1 MTGSMSVNA
10 MRSLTIAGLL
20 AGMAGCETFRTVDQR
35 ADSLASEAARHR
47 GLLASQQRGGVVN
60 INQPFYGN
68 RDSPND
74 DDKAKRHD
82 RGAPL
87 PDELQQ
93 DLGVEIMS
101 TVPVDIDTLRTII
114 TGTTGLDVAL
124 RTTYPTQSGIIE
136 VPVSG
141 TMLVD
146 HRGPLSGLL
155 DRVGSRFDLSW
166 SFDGSS
172 IRFDRMV
179 NISYDVPLPPTS
191 GTLGAEVTGVR
202 TGTSS
207 ISSGKSVQ
215 VDPWAEITAALKQVV
230 PPPASVTLSPNTG
243 KITVFGPPTVQQS
256 AGEIID
262 QFSDVY
268 MKRIG
273 LEIATY
279 FVDADRN
286 SEVGFGAFLQGLF
299 DNYQASLGQPAQ
311 IGGSSR
317 SVGVSGKIA
326 IVDGNFSGSILDF
339 TALASEKD
347 VVDYRLTNTVGQSG
361 VIAPVSL
368 LSTQNYVRESSSSTD
383 SEGEVTHSLKV
394 DSIDTGLSIFA
405 LPRLINNDRIQL
417 SLWIVQASLNS
428 LDDFGSIQLPKTD
441 HRAVEYTVVL
451 SPGETLI
458 IGGYEQETVRKG
470 QHGAGV
476 AGFLG
481 LGGSGK
487 AELIR
492 TSMVVLVRPSLIG
505 G

>member
-1 MTGSMSVNA
+1 MTGYICVNA
-10 MRSLTIAGLL
+10 LRFLTAAGLL
-20 AGMAGCETFRTVDQR
+20 ASLAGCETFRIADQR

-47 GLLASQQRGGVVN
+47 GLLASQQRGGVVK

-68 RDSPND
+68 RGSLND
-74 DDKAKRHD
+74 DDRAKRHN
-82 RGAPL
+82 RGTPL
-87 PDELQQ
+87 PDEFQQ
-93 DLGVEIMS
+93 DLGVEIM
-101 TVPVDIDTLRTII
+101 TKVPVDIDTVRTII
-114 TGTTGLDVAL
+114 TGATGLDVVL
-124 RTTYPTQSGIIE
+124 RTTYPTQTGVIE

-141 TMLVD
+141 TLLVD
-146 HRGPLSGLL
+146 HRGPLSSLL

-179 NISYDVPLPPTS
+179 NVAYDVPLPPTS

-207 ISSGKSVQ
+207 ISSGKSVK
-215 VDPWAEITAALKQVV
+215 VDPWAEITDALKQVV

-243 KITVFGPPTVQQS
+243 KITVFGPPSVQQT

-268 MKRIG
+268 LKRIG

-286 SEVGFGAFLQGLF
+286 GEVGFGAFLQGLF
-299 DNYQASLGQPAQ
+299 DDYQASLGQPAQ
-311 IGGSSR
+311 FDGSIS
-317 SVGVSGKIA
+317 SAGISGKIA
-326 IVDGNFSGSILDF
+326 IVDGNFSGSSLDF
-339 TALASEKD
+339 SALASEKD

-368 LSTQNYVRESSSSTD
+368 LSTQNYVRESSSRTD

-428 LDDFGSIQLPKTD
+428 LDKFGSIQLPKTD

-451 SPGETLI
+451 TPGETLI

-470 QHGAGV
+470 QRGAGV

-481 LGGSGK
+481 LGGSAR

-492 TSMVVLVRPSLIG
+492 TSMIILVRPTLIG
-505 G
+505 S